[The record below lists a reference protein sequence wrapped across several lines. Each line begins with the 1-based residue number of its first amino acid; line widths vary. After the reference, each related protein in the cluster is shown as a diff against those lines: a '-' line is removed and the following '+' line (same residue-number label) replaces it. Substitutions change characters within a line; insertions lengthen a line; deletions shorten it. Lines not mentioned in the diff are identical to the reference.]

1 MGLVKSAVS
10 KAIRNY
16 IEERI
21 MQFADAFLQALVEAK
36 TISLQQV
43 NEIRPFIMRELDKID
58 GEADLNQ
65 EAK

>member
-1 MGLVKSAVS
+1 
-10 KAIRNY
+10 
-16 IEERI
+16 